1 MRFFSASLVSAV
13 FLLAA
18 CGDDSSSGGGGSGAS
33 GGSGGD
39 TSGGGG
45 TGGEVATGGGGNG
58 GGATGTTVGGNRP
71 VEVIVPS
78 SYDEAVATP
87 LVILLHGYSADGP
100 VQNLYFGF
108 TEMAEERGFLYA
120 YPNGTLDRTGENF
133 WNATPACCNFGN
145 EPVDD
150 SAYLIGLVDEISS
163 KWNVDPKRVYFVG
176 HSNGGF
182 MSHRMACDHAD
193 KVAAIVSLA
202 GANFLDP
209 ADCTASEPVSVVQIH
224 GTADDTIAYEG
235 GSTLGGAA
243 TTYPSAAESV
253 AAWAT
258 VDGCVGEPVEAGTK
272 DVSTQTTNVLRYEGC
287 AAGTDVELW
296 TIEGGGHIPA
306 FSFGFG
312 PAVFDF
318 LEAHPKP

>member
-1 MRFFSASLVSAV
+1 MRFISASLVSAV

-18 CGDDSSSGGGGSGAS
+18 CGDDSSSGGS
-33 GGSGGD
+33 GGTGGE
-39 TSGGGG
+39 TTGGQGGG
-45 TGGEVATGGGGNG
+45 TGGEVASGGSGGSG

-87 LVILLHGYSADGP
+87 LLILLHGYSADGP
-100 VQNLYFGF
+100 VQDLYFGF

-120 YPNGTLDRTGENF
+120 YPSGTLDQTGENF
-133 WNATPACCNFGN
+133 WNATPACCNFGD

-150 SAYLIGLVDEISS
+150 SAYLIGLVDEISA

-253 AAWAT
+253 AAWAV
-258 VDGCVGEPVEAGTK
+258 VDGCVGEPAAAGTK
-272 DVSTQTTNVLRYEGC
+272 DLTAQTTNVLKYSGC
-287 AAGTDVELW
+287 TAGTDVELW
-296 TIEGGGHIPA
+296 TIEGGGHIPV
-306 FSFGFG
+306 FTDGFG